1 MLRIKKLDIFVLKS
15 FLLLFAGTFFICLF
29 IFMMQFLWRYVD
41 ELVGKGLEIN
51 VLAQFFFYSGLTL
64 IPLSLPLAILL
75 AALMTFGNFGERY
88 ELLSMKA
95 AGIPLLRIIR
105 PVVLFCV
112 FLGGMSF
119 FFQNIIGP
127 RAQKQLWTLLVSMK
141 QKSPEVDIP
150 EGVFYS
156 DIDGYNIYVKHKD
169 RKTGL
174 LKDILIYNFSD
185 GFENAHI
192 IWAAEGKLELTADKQ
207 HLFLHLY
214 NGEQFE
220 NLKSQS
226 VISRN
231 VPYRRETFKEKH
243 TLIQFSSE
251 FNMVDGSFLD
261 RRSDIKNMHEISVA
275 IDSLTTHADS
285 VGRSMYSDIMSTTY
299 RGAVLT
305 PADSVKIKTENIAVI
320 NTDSIYNSMTSQEK
334 LKVLHTLIQFSSEF
348 NMVDGSFLDRRSDIK
363 NMHEIS
369 VAIDSLTTHADS
381 VGRSMYSDIMSTT
394 YRGAVL
400 TPADSVK
407 IKTENIAVINTDSI
421 YNSMTSQEKLK
432 VLTTTENRVK
442 SLSTDWD
449 MKSFLTKDTDN
460 SIRSHR
466 SDWHKKITLS
476 LACIIFFFIGAPLG
490 AIIRKG
496 GLGMPVVISVLIFV
510 IYYII
515 DSGATRV
522 AKSGEMNIVL
532 GTWMSTI
539 VLAPLGAFFTYKS
552 NKDSVVFNLDVYA
565 AFFRKLLGIRQ
576 SRHMFK
582 KEVIIHTPEYAKDI
596 EILDEISKDCQTYL
610 ETHRLK
616 GMPNYIQIFTNNKHD
631 DAIAEISKKMEALIE
646 ELSNTKDAVLLNLMN
661 NYPFLS
667 VKAHKSL
674 FDNRWLNLL
683 FGIIVPAGLLL
694 YLNIWRYRL
703 RLEKDLRVII
713 KTNQSIIEQIEKQQ
727 LYLQK

>member
-95 AGIPLLRIIR
+95 AGIPLLRIMR

-119 FFQNIIGP
+119 FFQNVIGP

-156 DIDGYNIYVKHKD
+156 DIDGYNIYVKQKD
-169 RKTGL
+169 RKTGM

-243 TLIQFSSE
+243 TLIKFSSE

-275 IDSLTTHADS
+275 IDSLTVHADS
-285 VGRSMYSDIMSTTY
+285 VGRSMYTDIMSTTY
-299 RGAVLT
+299 RSPVLT
-305 PADSVKIKTENIAVI
+305 PADSTKMKE
-320 NTDSIYNSMTSQEK
+320 E
-334 LKVLHTLIQFSSEF
+334 
-348 NMVDGSFLDRRSDIK
+348 R
-363 NMHEIS
+363 
-369 VAIDSLTTHADS
+369 VAF
-381 VGRSMYSDIMSTT
+381 
-394 YRGAVL
+394 
-400 TPADSVK
+400 
-407 IKTENIAVINTDSI
+407 INTDSI

-432 VLTTTENRVK
+432 VLTTTGNRIS
-442 SLSTDWD
+442 SLASDWD

-460 SIRSHR
+460 NIRSHR

-552 NKDSVVFNLDVYA
+552 NKDSVVFNIDVYA
-565 AFFRKLLGIRQ
+565 AFFRKLFGIRQ
-576 SRHMFK
+576 SRHLFK
-582 KEVIIHTPEYAKDI
+582 KEVIIHTPEYQKDMD
-596 EILDEISKDCQTYL
+596 ILEEISRDCTVYL
-610 ETHRLK
+610 ENHRLK

-631 DAIAEISKKMEALIE
+631 DAIAEINKKMETVIE
-646 ELSNTKDAVLLNLMN
+646 ELSNTKDAVLLNLLN

-683 FGIIVPAGLLL
+683 FGIVIPAGLLL
-694 YLNIWRYRL
+694 YLNIWRYRI
-703 RLEKDLRVII
+703 RLDKDLRTII
-713 KTNQSIIEQIEKQQ
+713 KNNQSIIEQTRNQQ
-727 LYLQK
+727 LYLQ

>member
-15 FLLLFAGTFFICLF
+15 FLLLFSGTFFICLF

-51 VLAQFFFYSGLTL
+51 VLAQFFFLSALTL

-95 AGIPLLRIIR
+95 AGIPLFRIIR
-105 PVVLFCV
+105 PVVLFCM
-112 FLGGMSF
+112 FLGVMSF
-119 FFQNIIGP
+119 FFQNVIGP
-127 RAQKQLWTLLVSMK
+127 KAQKELWTLLVSMK

-156 DIDGYNIYVKHKD
+156 DIEGYNIYVKKKD
-169 RKTGL
+169 RDTGI

-192 IWAAEGKLELTADKQ
+192 IWAEEGKLELTADKK
-207 HLFLHLY
+207 HLYLHLY

-243 TLIQFSSE
+243 TLIAFDTNFE
-251 FNMVDGSFLD
+251 MVDGNFLNQ
-261 RRSDIKNMHEISVA
+261 RSDIKNMREISLT
-275 IDSLTTHADS
+275 IDSLNMYVDS
-285 VGRSMYSDIMSTTY
+285 VGKALYTDAMERTYKKPALTASDSAKIE
-299 RGAVLT
+299 RQHLT
-305 PADSVKIKTENIAVI
+305 VI
-320 NTDSIYNSMTSQEK
+320 NTDSI
-334 LKVLHTLIQFSSEF
+334 F
-348 NMVDGSFLDRRSDIK
+348 N
-363 NMHEIS
+363 
-369 VAIDSLTTHADS
+369 SLTS
-381 VGRSMYSDIMSTT
+381 SQKLST
-394 YRGAVL
+394 L
-400 TPADSVK
+400 
-407 IKTENIAVINTDSI
+407 NT
-421 YNSMTSQEKLK
+421 TSR
-432 VLTTTENRVK
+432 RVK
-442 SLSTDWD
+442 SLASDWSL
-449 MKSFLTKDTDN
+449 KSFTTKDADGR
-460 SIRSHR
+460 IRGHR

-510 IYYII
+510 LYYII

-539 VLAPLGAFFTYKS
+539 ILAPLGGFLTYKS
-552 NKDSVVFNLDVYA
+552 NKDSVVFNIDVYI
-565 AFFRKLLGIRQ
+565 AFFRKLFGIRV
-576 SRHMFK
+576 SRHIFK
-582 KEVIIHTPEYAKDI
+582 KEVIIHTPDYQSITAR
-596 EILDEISKDCQTYL
+596 L
-610 ETHRLK
+610 ETVRTECGDYAATHKLL
-616 GMPNYIQIFTNNKHD
+616 GPPNYYRIFTNNTPD
-631 DAIAEISKKMEALIE
+631 NAISSISLQIENIVE
-646 ELSNTKDAVLLNLMN
+646 ELSNSSDGVLLNMMN
-661 NYPFLS
+661 NLPFLS

-674 FDNRWLNLL
+674 FDNRWLNLVCGL
-683 FGIIVPAGLLL
+683 IVPVGLLL
-694 YLNIWRYRL
+694 WLNIWRYRV
-703 RLEKDLRVII
+703 RLDKDLRTII
-713 KTNQSIIEQIEKQQ
+713 TTVNDMQERIRQN
-727 LYLQK
+727 LL